1 MTVKVCRIGIDI
13 VQSVSIT
20 KVGFD
25 TRQLG
30 VVLIEMLFMMVYL
43 LV

>member
-1 MTVKVCRIGIDI
+1 MTVKVCRISIDI

-20 KVGFD
+20 KVRLD

-30 VVLIEMLFMMVYL
+30 LVLIETLFMMVYL
-43 LV
+43 LT